1 MKALTAMFSV
11 LAFLSVSGCVPLVIG
26 GAAAGGYYLG
36 KDERPAAVIAEDSR
50 ITTAVKARLIGDRYV
65 DGLRIS
71 VETYEGVVTLAG
83 EVSSTVPRDQAER
96 VAAGV
101 EGVKSVRNEIKIVRA
116 PATEAAQSHDNQSRR

>member
-11 LAFLSVSGCVPLVIG
+11 LALLSVSGCLPLAIG

-36 KDERPAAVIAEDSR
+36 KDERPAAVIAEDGR

-83 EVSSTVPRDQAER
+83 EVSSSVPREQAER
-96 VAAGV
+96 VASGV
-101 EGVKSVRNEIKIVRA
+101 EGVKSVRNEIKIVRE
-116 PATEAAQSHDNQSRR
+116 PAK